1 MPEPAT
7 DPQPYR
13 PDSYWNPGLM
23 VIAKIKG
30 DIRQANVLDGYN
42 DG

>member
-1 MPEPAT
+1 MTEPAT

-23 VIAKIKG
+23 VIANIKG
-30 DIRQANVLDGYN
+30 DKATTQMSSSIP
-42 DG
+42 